1 MVQHLADHSTHN
13 TFSCCWFIGDSPQNK
28 VQANMVLGV
37 GVVGLG
43 KMGLLHAGIINSLP
57 SGRVVAICEKEGM
70 LVKAARQ
77 LLPSISFYDTVD
89 AMLEKERLD
98 AIYVTTPIQTHARII
113 ETIVDSLPSAG
124 IFSEKPLAADTVE
137 ARKIAEMV
145 SSKKV
150 VNMVGLQKRFGVT
163 FKRAKQLL
171 DAGAI
176 GRVQFFRSGSYV
188 SDIFRHGVGWRFQKG
203 SGGVLLDLSP
213 HLIDLLLWYFEDV
226 KVLSAVGKSF
236 YSSEVED
243 YVHATLE
250 TRAGAVGSFEVSWSA
265 RNYRIP
271 EIMIEVQGDGGSL
284 TITDDHIEIDADQ
297 SLPGIIASGKSIL
310 RRADFDTSVPFLL
323 ADPEFTVEDE
333 YFLTTV
339 LNGLHAQPDFE
350 AGVRVNEFI
359 DMVHRGMR

>member
-1 MVQHLADHSTHN
+1 
-13 TFSCCWFIGDSPQNK
+13 
-28 VQANMVLGV
+28 
-37 GVVGLG
+37 
-43 KMGLLHAGIINSLP
+43 
-57 SGRVVAICEKEGM
+57 
-70 LVKAARQ
+70 
-77 LLPSISFYDTVD
+77 
-89 AMLEKERLD
+89 
-98 AIYVTTPIQTHARII
+98 
-113 ETIVDSLPSAG
+113 
-124 IFSEKPLAADTVE
+124 
-137 ARKIAEMV
+137 MV

-188 SDIFRHGVGWRFQKG
+188 SDIFRRGVGWRFQKG
-203 SGGVLLDLSP
+203 SGGALLDLSP

-226 KVLSAVGKSF
+226 KVL
-236 YSSEVED
+236 
-243 YVHATLE
+243 
-250 TRAGAVGSFEVSWSA
+250 SFEVSWSA

-339 LNGLHAQPDFE
+339 QNRSRAQPDFE
-350 AGVRVNEFI
+350 AGTRVNEFI
-359 DMVHRGMR
+359 DMVHHGMR